1 MSCVLIQVLIIVSI
15 EMNLSTDDPKA
26 KNHVQ

>member
-1 MSCVLIQVLIIVSI
+1 MPCVLIQVLTIVSI
-15 EMNLSTDDPKA
+15 EMNHRTDDPKA